1 MKHRAYIKT
10 TLLALA
16 LTLAVT
22 CHAQDTFKGKVIRIA
37 DGDTFT
43 VLTEGNN
50 QVKVRISGIDAP
62 ESGQAF
68 GTKSRQWLADRI
80 FGKTVTL
87 EESSKD
93 QYGRSIANVYYEG
106 QDIGLASI
114 RAGMAWHYAH
124 FNDDEAY
131 AAAQKAAQEENL
143 GLWADKDP
151 VNPYEWRKTH
161 KK

>member
-1 MKHRAYIKT
+1 MKTYSHMKT
-10 TLLALA
+10 ALLLLA
-16 LTLAVT
+16 LTLPLESG
-22 CHAQDTFKGKVIRIA
+22 AQTNFEGKVIRIA

-50 QVKVRISGIDAP
+50 QVKVRVDGIDAP
-62 ESGQAF
+62 ESGQPF

-80 FGKTVTL
+80 FGKTVAL
-87 EESSKD
+87 EEASKD
-93 QYGRSIANVYYEG
+93 KYGRSIAKVYYEG
-106 QDIGLASI
+106 RDIGLESI
-114 RAGMAWHYAH
+114 RAGMAWHYEH
-124 FNDDEAY
+124 FNNDKDY
-131 AAAQKAAQEENL
+131 AAAQEAAKKENL

>member
-1 MKHRAYIKT
+1 MKRYTHIKT
-10 TLLALA
+10 ALLLLAVA
-16 LTLAVT
+16 LSLD
-22 CHAQDTFKGKVIRIA
+22 CSAQTTYEGKVIRIA

-43 VLTEGNN
+43 VLTEGNT

-62 ESGQAF
+62 ESGQHF

-80 FGKTVTL
+80 FGKKVTL

-93 QYGRSIANVYYEG
+93 QYGRSIAKVFCEG
-106 QDIGLASI
+106 RDIGLESI
-114 RAGMAWHYAH
+114 RAGMAWHYSH

-131 AAAQKAAQEENL
+131 AAAQKAAQEESL

-151 VNPYEWRKTH
+151 VNPYKWRKTH